1 MVYLQ
6 PVCFKHSNLM
16 SETNI
21 PDAVEPVQA
30 GETADVTGTL
40 ETSNPQGAS
49 GTQETSAPQEA
60 QAPSLADKSL
70 AELVKLFE
78 SLMESADRM
87 KRSKEAEAI
96 KSAFYKLLNK
106 EKSDAGEGF
115 VNAPKS
121 NVEDEPQAAGETGGQ
136 EESHPAAEE
145 NPQEETQAAEEG
157 DSLEEA
163 QSVGEDKP
171 QTEHPADEA
180 KSGSALSAIEE
191 VFKGLYS
198 EYKKARAE
206 YNRQQDAEREANCEA
221 KLAVIEDLK
230 ALLDKQEDLGAS
242 FPAFREIQDRWR
254 AIGPVPATRF
264 RDIND
269 QYQYLVERFYDM
281 VKINHEL
288 RDLDFKKNLEAK
300 EAFCEAAEKLAENDN
315 VVEAFH
321 ELQKLHEQWKEF
333 GPVAKEY
340 RDSIWER
347 FKAATAVIN
356 KKYQAH
362 FEELKDK
369 QAENLAAKE
378 ALCVRM
384 EEIAAKDVRSSG
396 EWNSLTKEIEKMQA
410 EWKTIGFA
418 SKKDNRKIYARF
430 RTACDVFFARKRDFY
445 TGYKETMNDNL
456 RRKTEIVEAAEA
468 LKDSTDWKKTADALI
483 DLQRQWKEI
492 GMVPRKKSE
501 QLWQRF
507 RAACDEFF
515 GQRDKYARQER
526 RGAPQRHDRRSA
538 PRSEKDVLVQKYR
551 ALQQDIDT
559 YENNIGFFAA
569 SKNAAPLIDQ
579 MRRKIE
585 DSKRELGELELKIR
599 QLEQSA
605 QDNG

>member
-6 PVCFKHSNLM
+6 LVSFKHSNLM

-21 PDAVEPVQA
+21 PDAVETVQS
-30 GETADVTGTL
+30 GETADVNGTQ
-40 ETSNPQGAS
+40 EASNPQ
-49 GTQETSAPQEA
+49 ETSSLQEA
-60 QAPSLADKSL
+60 QTPSFADKSL

-115 VNAPKS
+115 VNAPKA
-121 NVEDEPQAAGETGGQ
+121 NVDEGAKPEEAQPAGELAHQ
-136 EESHPAAEE
+136 EESQPV
-145 NPQEETQAAEEG
+145 G
-157 DSLEEA
+157 D
-163 QSVGEDKP
+163 DKP
-171 QTEHPADEA
+171 QTEQPAEDEA
-180 KSGSALSAIEE
+180 KSGSALSAIED

-198 EYKKARAE
+198 EYKRARAE

-254 AIGPVPATRF
+254 SIGPVPATRF

-315 VVEAFH
+315 VVEAFR

-356 KKYQAH
+356 KRYQAH

-396 EWNSLTKEIEKMQA
+396 EWNTLTKEIEKMQA

-418 SKKDNRKIYARF
+418 SKKDNRKIYERF

-445 TGYKETMNDNL
+445 TEYKETMNDNL

-492 GMVPRKKSE
+492 GMVPRKKSD

-526 RGAPQRHDRRSA
+526 QDRRGAPQRHDRRNA

>member
-6 PVCFKHSNLM
+6 LVSFKHSNLM

-21 PDAVEPVQA
+21 PDAVETVQS
-30 GETADVTGTL
+30 GETADVNGTQ
-40 ETSNPQGAS
+40 EASNPQ
-49 GTQETSAPQEA
+49 ETSSLQEA
-60 QAPSLADKSL
+60 QTPSFADKSL

-115 VNAPKS
+115 VNAPKA
-121 NVEDEPQAAGETGGQ
+121 NVDEGAKP
-136 EESHPAAEE
+136 
-145 NPQEETQAAEEG
+145 
-157 DSLEEA
+157 EEA
-163 QSVGEDKP
+163 QPAGELAHQEEPQPAGDDKP
-171 QTEHPADEA
+171 QTEQPAEDEA
-180 KSGSALSAIEE
+180 KSGSALSAIED

-198 EYKKARAE
+198 EYKRARAE
-206 YNRQQDAEREANCEA
+206 YNRQQDADREANCEA

-254 AIGPVPATRF
+254 SIGPVPATRF

-315 VVEAFH
+315 VVEAFR

-356 KKYQAH
+356 KRYQAH

-396 EWNSLTKEIEKMQA
+396 EWNTLTKEIEKMQA

-418 SKKDNRKIYARF
+418 SKKDNRKIYERF

-445 TGYKETMNDNL
+445 TEYKETMNDNL

-492 GMVPRKKSE
+492 GMVPRKKSD

-526 RGAPQRHDRRSA
+526 QDRRGAPQRHDRRNA